1 MQLRSPTCIYL
12 LEIKCSRA
20 LSHCLTLR
28 DGIIDVLEGG
38 QPTCPEDVS
47 RTTGKP
53 LWRVS
58 RKTWRI
64 SSTRISSRSVTT
76 GADMAAAT
84 GTRSSAFLAVGSRGS
99 HGTHFT
105 YGNKAAV
112 RCMQGSTLW
121 GGKTTHTSNF
131 LGIPD
136 TTLELLSWKGCG
148 ASTVLS
154 HPPQGEPSHK
164 QAFPAPSQL
173 GQGGS
178 AWTP

>member
-1 MQLRSPTCIYL
+1 M
-12 LEIKCSRA
+12 
-20 LSHCLTLR
+20 
-28 DGIIDVLEGG
+28 DVLEAG

-84 GTRSSAFLAVGSRGS
+84 GTRSSAFFAVGSRGS

-105 YGNKAAV
+105 YGHTRLRSGACKAPQCGEGRPQTPPISLESQTSMWGCPVGDGVVQAQYCHII
-112 RCMQGSTLW
+112 RKDKLLTTL
-121 GGKTTHTSNF
+121 NF
-131 LGIPD
+131 L
-136 TTLELLSWKGCG
+136 LHLSLDKVAAHGLRG
-148 ASTVLS
+148 
-154 HPPQGEPSHK
+154 
-164 QAFPAPSQL
+164 
-173 GQGGS
+173 
-178 AWTP
+178 